1 MIGRRSIAP
10 WAALLLL
17 AAAGPDAGAA
27 KAGKS
32 AKAKPKPKQEKQGT
46 PAAPAGREVEASC
59 NDSDAAAL
67 WWSPA
72 APAIGQPIKIMA
84 VGDGGGDLSVTDP
97 HGDDKALTTARHD
110 GPPGSLTGEFTP
122 TRPGSHQ
129 LIWRRG
135 GKPIAC
141 RKLDVAAK
149 PAAPPTAAMSSMSA
163 MSVGKAVWAAPH
175 GWDRRYENL
184 YSAWIATLFDAPVD
198 QSLDFRPLHQAL
210 RDPARNFLY
219 GYLGLREDDPKNK
232 AAIAATPDC
241 ADLPYFLRAY
251 FSWKLGLPFGFRD
264 CDRGTESR
272 PPRCTT
278 FYSNDDAPS
287 GKDTL
292 AAVKSFFR
300 QLANRVQSGSA
311 RTGLDDDA
319 TDYYPVPLERS
330 ALRPGV
336 IYADPYGHVMVV
348 VKWVDQTAD
357 KGGLLL
363 AVDGQPDT
371 SIGRKRFWEG
381 TFLFA
386 NDVKS
391 AGPGFKAFRPI
402 ARGADGKLEP
412 AANAAI
418 GGKGDAGHAP
428 FSDEQKQVSAD
439 GFYARMGKLINPQ
452 GLDAEKA
459 YRETLDALVEQMT
472 VRVGS
477 VDNGEKYQKEK
488 GAGQTIPMPD
498 GAKIF
503 ETTGPWEDYATPSR
517 DMRLLIAM
525 NVLLGYPDRIVKHPE
540 LFNLGGK
547 SPAAVRDQ
555 IAKLHA
561 SLVGTRGITYTRSDG
576 SPWKLTVSDLL
587 ARRAALEIA
596 YNPNDCVEVR
606 WGAADGTPEAST
618 CKRHLPPDQKA
629 KMAEYRA
636 WFHDA
641 RRPSR

>member
-1 MIGRRSIAP
+1 MKRLSA
-10 WAALLLL
+10 ACALLLVTAASGHL
-17 AAAGPDAGAA
+17 AARDKG
-27 KAGKS
+27 
-32 AKAKPKPKQEKQGT
+32 KAKKEAKKESKADKPAMGEQG
-46 PAAPAGREVEASC
+46 GSC
-59 NDSDAAAL
+59 SDSDGAAL
-67 WWSPA
+67 WWSPL
-72 APAIGQPIKIMA
+72 APALGAPMKILA
-84 VGDGGGDLSVTDP
+84 AGDGGGELTITDP
-97 HGDDKALTTARHD
+97 QGGEKALAAVRHD
-110 GPPGSLTGEFTP
+110 GPPSSMTADFTP
-122 TRPGSHQ
+122 ARAGSHQ

-141 RKLDVAAK
+141 RKIAVAAK
-149 PAAPPTAAMSSMSA
+149 PAAPSMVVGSNIWATAHA
-163 MSVGKAVWAAPH
+163 
-175 GWDRRYENL
+175 WDRRYENF

-210 RDPARNFLY
+210 RDPGRNFLY
-219 GYLGLREDDPKNK
+219 GYLGLREDDAKNK
-232 AAIAATPDC
+232 GAISATPDC

-272 PPRCTT
+272 PPRCTN
-278 FYSNDDAPS
+278 FYSNDDAPAAKS
-287 GKDTL
+287 KDAL
-292 AAVKSFFR
+292 AAVKAFFR

-311 RTGLDDDA
+311 RTGLDDDS
-319 TDYYPVPLERS
+319 TDYYPVPLERT

-391 AGPGFKAFRPI
+391 AGPGFKAFRPL

-412 AANAAI
+412 VANAAI
-418 GGKGDAGHAP
+418 GRKGDAAHAP
-428 FSDEQKQVSAD
+428 FSDDQKKVSAD
-439 GFYARMGKLINPQ
+439 GFYARMAKLINPA

-459 YRETLDALVEQMT
+459 YKETLDALVEQLT

-477 VDNGEKYQKEK
+477 VDNGEKYWKEK
-488 GAGQTIPMPD
+488 GAGQGAIAMPD
-498 GAKIF
+498 GPKIF

-525 NVLLGYPDRIVKHPE
+525 NVLLGLPERIVKHPE
-540 LFNLGGK
+540 LYNMGGK
-547 SPAAVRDQ
+547 KPEAVRDQ

-561 SLVGTRGITYTRSDG
+561 TLVATRGITYTRSDG
-576 SPWKLTVSDLL
+576 SPQKLTVADLL
-587 ARRAALEIA
+587 ARRAALEVA

-606 WGAADGTPEAST
+606 WGAPEGSPEAST
-618 CKRHLPPDQKA
+618 CKRRHPPEQKA

-641 RRPSR
+641 RRPTR

>member
-1 MIGRRSIAP
+1 MTSRPSAAL
-10 WAALLLL
+10 WAALFL
-17 AAAGPDAGAA
+17 AALSGHAA
-27 KAGKS
+27 AREKG
-32 AKAKPKPKQEKQGT
+32 KPKPAT
-46 PAAPAGREVEASC
+46 RELEGSC
-59 NDSDAAAL
+59 SDSDEAAL
-67 WWSPA
+67 WWSPLEA
-72 APAIGQPIKIMA
+72 VVGRPIKIMA
-84 VGDGGGDLSVTDP
+84 VGEGAGDLAITDP
-97 HGDDKALTTARHD
+97 HGDAKALTAVRRD
-110 GPPGSLTGEFTP
+110 GPPTSLTADFTP
-122 TRPGSHQ
+122 ARAGSHQ

-141 RKLDVAAK
+141 RKIAVAAK
-149 PAAPPTAAMSSMSA
+149 PGAPAT
-163 MSVGKAVWAAPH
+163 SVGGHVWPSAHA
-175 GWDRRYENL
+175 WDRRYENL

-210 RDPARNFLY
+210 RDQARNFLY

-241 ADLPYFLRAY
+241 ADLPYFLRGY

-287 GKDTL
+287 GKDAL
-292 AAVKSFFR
+292 AATKAFFR

-319 TDYYPVPLERS
+319 TDYYPVPLERA

-348 VKWVDQTAD
+348 VKWIDQTAD

-381 TFLFA
+381 TFLFN

-391 AGPGFKAFRPI
+391 AGPGFKAFRPL
-402 ARGADGKLEP
+402 ARGADGKLVP
-412 AANAAI
+412 IANVAI
-418 GGKGDAGHAP
+418 GRKGDPAHAP
-428 FSDEQKQVSAD
+428 FSDEQKKVSAD
-439 GFYARMGKLINPQ
+439 GFYARMAKLINPA

-459 YRETLDALVEQMT
+459 YRETLDALVEQLT

-488 GAGQTIPMPD
+488 GAGQIIPMPD

-525 NVLLGYPDRIVKHPE
+525 NVLLGLPDRIVKHPE
-540 LFNLGGK
+540 LYNLASK
-547 SPAAVRDQ
+547 KPAAVRDE

-561 SLVGTRGITYTRSDG
+561 NLIGTRGITYTRSDG
-576 SPWKLTVSDLL
+576 TPFKLTVADLL
-587 ARRAALEIA
+587 ARRASLEIA
-596 YNPNDCVEVR
+596 YNPNDCVELR
-606 WGAADGTPEAST
+606 WGAAEGSPEAAP
-618 CKRHLPPDQKA
+618 CKRRLPPEQKT

-636 WFHDA
+636 WFHEA